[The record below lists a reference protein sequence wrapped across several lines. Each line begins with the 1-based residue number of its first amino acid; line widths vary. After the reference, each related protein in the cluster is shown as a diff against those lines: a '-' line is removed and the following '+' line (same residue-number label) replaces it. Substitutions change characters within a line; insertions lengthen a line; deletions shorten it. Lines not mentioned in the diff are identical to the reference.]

1 MQTSLTFASIASL
14 AGVMVVGAM
23 VPSMSVLTV
32 SARSAAL
39 GFAHGVFTA
48 VGIVV
53 GDVVFILIAIYG
65 LSVLAVW
72 LDSRF
77 VLIQY
82 LGGVYLI
89 WLGIMLWR
97 SRPKTEGEEK
107 QSNSSLLESFLT
119 GLLITLGDQKAIWF
133 YLGFFPAFLDLTRLS
148 FLDTGIIVAIAVIAV
163 GGSKLVYAY
172 MAYRTGWIFKASRV
186 TNVLNRIAGSV
197 MIAVGGLV
205 IIRA

>member
-48 VGIVV
+48 VGIVL

-133 YLGFFPAFLDLTRLS
+133 YLGFFPALLDLTRLS

-172 MAYRTGWIFKASRV
+172 MAYRTGRIFKASRV
-186 TNVLNRIAGSV
+186 TNLLNRIAGSV
-197 MIAVGGLV
+197 MIAVGSFV
-205 IIRA
+205 IIRT

>member
-14 AGVMVVGAM
+14 AGVMAVGAM
-23 VPSMSVLTV
+23 VPSMSVLIV
-32 SARSAAL
+32 SARSASL

-48 VGIVV
+48 GGIVL

-65 LSVLAVW
+65 LWILAAW

-97 SRPKTEGEEK
+97 SRPKTEGAER
-107 QSNSSLLESFLT
+107 QGSSSLLESFLT

-133 YLGFFPAFLDLTRLS
+133 YLGFFPAFLDLTLLS
-148 FLDTGIIVAIAVIAV
+148 FLDTGIIVAMAIIAV
-163 GGSKLVYAY
+163 GAPKLVYAY
-172 MAYRTGWIFKASRV
+172 MAYRTGRIFEASRV

-197 MIAVGGLV
+197 MIAVGGFV
-205 IIRA
+205 MIRT